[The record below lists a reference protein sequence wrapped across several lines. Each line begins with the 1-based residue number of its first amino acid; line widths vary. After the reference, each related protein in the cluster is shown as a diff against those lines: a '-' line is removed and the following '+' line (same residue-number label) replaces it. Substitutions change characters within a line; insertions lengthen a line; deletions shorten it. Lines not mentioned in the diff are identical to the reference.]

1 MKVLHLKEKLF
12 YKTTQFSPFWSAV
25 MTKKSS
31 NSNKCSNGRQKKNEN
46 GYIIFSNI
54 FRKIFAKEIR
64 SKNTMKTTGKFWSS
78 LPNDLKNQ
86 FTTYAN
92 RKRLLKEIEEGYSPI
107 SGKEINFSRRE
118 NSTLCIIYD
127 DLIGHNSS
135 NREILPKPRSL
146 DEEYVK
152 IFDNFVN
159 CD

>member
-1 MKVLHLKEKLF
+1 ML
-12 YKTTQFSPFWSAV
+12 YKTTQFSLFWSAV
-25 MTKKSS
+25 MTKSS

-54 FRKIFAKEIR
+54 YRKTFAKEIR
-64 SKNTMKTTGKFWSS
+64 SKNTMKTTGKFWGS

-107 SGKEINFSRRE
+107 SGKDINFSRRE

-127 DLIGHNSS
+127 DLISHNSTP
-135 NREILPKPRSL
+135 NILPNPRSL
-146 DEEYVK
+146 DDDEYDK

-159 CD
+159 YD

>member
-1 MKVLHLKEKLF
+1 ML
-12 YKTTQFSPFWSAV
+12 YKTTQFSLFWSAV
-25 MTKKSS
+25 MTKSS
-31 NSNKCSNGRQKKNEN
+31 NINKCSNGRQKKNEN

-54 FRKIFAKEIR
+54 YRKTFAKEIR
-64 SKNTMKTTGKFWSS
+64 SKNTMKTTGKFWGS

-127 DLIGHNSS
+127 DLISHNSTP
-135 NREILPKPRSL
+135 NILPKPRSL
-146 DEEYVK
+146 DDDEYDK

-159 CD
+159 YD